1 NWLKRKDGSL
11 FWARVTAAALDRDDP
26 LRGIVAV
33 YEDITERKAAERAL
47 HAAKQAAEEATQAKS
62 MFLANMSHEIRTP
75 MNAIIGMSHLALKTG
90 LDRQQRDYVQKVHD
104 AGTSLLGII
113 NDILDFSK
121 IEAGKL
127 DMESID
133 FSLDE
138 VLASLSTI
146 VGQKVSDKGLEFR
159 VDVPAA
165 LPRNL
170 LGDPL
175 RLSQILVN
183 LVNNAVKFTERG
195 SIEVR
200 IVERERRGDR
210 IKLEA
215 EVRDTGIGMTREQ
228 TDRLFQ
234 AFSQADG
241 SITRKYGGT
250 GLGLTICRRLV
261 EIMGGT
267 IWVESE
273 PGAGSRFYFNAW
285 FGLGAGRAAHAAPA
299 AEKRSWAI
307 AGASVLLAEDNEI
320 NQQIAVE
327 LLQSEGV
334 EVDVVSNG
342 ADAVSK
348 IRRAKPGAYDAVLM
362 DLQMPEMGGIE
373 ATRAIRADAKLNSL
387 PIIAITSHAM
397 SDERQR
403 CLDAGMQD
411 HITKPIDP
419 EALYRALAAWCK
431 PKNPR
436 RSAAGRKRKPKAR
449 PMPSIE
455 GLDTASALK
464 RVSGN
469 RRLYLQLLS
478 QYVEGQS
485 GAARMIRAALDAD
498 DRAAAERIAHTVKGV
513 SGNIGA
519 DAVHD
524 AADLLEQAIKAGNE
538 SERAIA
544 AFESA
549 LGAMVARIQDALSE
563 REDDATPVPAD
574 RADRATI
581 AAALTRLAALLR
593 ANDGEAL
600 DVLLSEQAALRIA
613 LGRDFTALERAVNAF
628 DFESALDW
636 LKNPADQSGIRL

>member
-1 NWLKRKDGSL
+1 
-11 FWARVTAAALDRDDP
+11 
-26 LRGIVAV
+26 
-33 YEDITERKAAERAL
+33 
-47 HAAKQAAEEATQAKS
+47 
-62 MFLANMSHEIRTP
+62 
-75 MNAIIGMSHLALKTG
+75 
-90 LDRQQRDYVQKVHD
+90 
-104 AGTSLLGII
+104 
-113 NDILDFSK
+113 
-121 IEAGKL
+121 
-127 DMESID
+127 
-133 FSLDE
+133 
-138 VLASLSTI
+138 
-146 VGQKVSDKGLEFR
+146 
-159 VDVPAA
+159 
-165 LPRNL
+165 
-170 LGDPL
+170 
-175 RLSQILVN
+175 
-183 LVNNAVKFTERG
+183 
-195 SIEVR
+195 
-200 IVERERRGDR
+200 
-210 IKLEA
+210 
-215 EVRDTGIGMTREQ
+215 
-228 TDRLFQ
+228 
-234 AFSQADG
+234 
-241 SITRKYGGT
+241 
-250 GLGLTICRRLV
+250 
-261 EIMGGT
+261 
-267 IWVESE
+267 
-273 PGAGSRFYFNAW
+273 
-285 FGLGAGRAAHAAPA
+285 
-299 AEKRSWAI
+299 SWAI

-373 ATRAIRADAKLNSL
+373 ATRASRADAKLNSL

-436 RSAAGRKRKPKAR
+436 RSAAGGKHEPKAR

-593 ANDGEAL
+593 ANAGEAL